1 MGGSRWNDL
10 IKALN
15 QIIVK
20 INKLSKN
27 GIEVHVTIINFESR
41 ARIIYNRAKPDQIN
55 AYNIPYGDGGTDF
68 EAAFRQAYDVANS
81 YIHQETIIF
90 IFMTDGGAS
99 YPSKSIALF
108 Q

>member
-1 MGGSRWNDL
+1 MGGSPWKDL
-10 IKALN
+10 IKALD

-27 GIEVHVTIINFESR
+27 GIEVYVTIINFGSH
-41 ARIIYNRAKPDQIN
+41 ARIIYNRVKPDQIN
-55 AYNIPYGDGGTDF
+55 AFSIPFANTGTDF
-68 EAAFRQAYDVANS
+68 EAAFRQAYDVANK
-81 YIHQETIIF
+81 YIHQEAIVF

-99 YPSKSIALF
+99 YPSNSIALF